1 MRGLVVPERSEDFA
15 ADPVELFFDL
25 AFVFAFSQLVQVLI
39 VHPDWE
45 GVGRVSLLFVLL
57 WLPWTQ
63 FAWSANAVRGSH
75 RSVRFAFLIAT
86 AASVPMAAAVETA
99 FGNGGR
105 LFAVP
110 LAIIYLMALGVM
122 VSGLETGSEEFVS
135 SVRYALPNVVAMLL
149 VVLGGVLRY
158 ESRVVAWIASLVVVV
173 WATVRAG
180 EGSWIVRTGH
190 FAERHGLIIIVAL
203 GEVIV
208 ALGNAVIT
216 PLSEGKGFDR
226 NAVIA
231 LVGTGVAAG
240 VLWWAY
246 FDRVQAAYEHRAE
259 SLERSELGRYVRDVY
274 TYSHMPVVAGVIFVA
289 AALEE
294 ATAHPD
300 DRLALAFRM
309 MLLAGGV
316 MFLGGVGIGVYRA
329 FRVIA
334 KERLVALVALAF
346 FLAFAESVPG
356 VVVIIVFD
364 IVLIAALI
372 VEHMRI
378 EVKPSRKPTS

>member
-1 MRGLVVPERSEDFA
+1 MRGLAVPERTEDFA

-25 AFVFAFSQLVQVLI
+25 AFVFAFSQLVHVLL
-39 VHPDWE
+39 VRPNWD
-45 GVGRVSLLFVLL
+45 GVGHVSLLFVLL

-75 RSVRFAFLIAT
+75 RSVRFAFLVAT

-99 FGNGGR
+99 FEGSGL

-110 LAIIYLMALGVM
+110 LAIIHLMALGVL
-122 VSGLETGSEEFVS
+122 VSGLETGSEEFRS
-135 SVRYALPNVVAMLL
+135 SVRFARPNIVAMVLI
-149 VVLGGVLRY
+149 VLGGVV
-158 ESRVVAWIASLVVVV
+158 EGEERVAVWVASLVVIV

-180 EGSWIVRTGH
+180 DGSWIVRTGH

-208 ALGNAVIT
+208 ALGNAVVA
-216 PLSEGKGFDR
+216 PLSEGNGFDR
-226 NAVIA
+226 NAVVA

-240 VLWWAY
+240 LLWWAY
-246 FDRVQAAYEHRAE
+246 FDRVQTAYEHRAE
-259 SLERSELGRYVRDVY
+259 ALEGPELGRYVRDVY
-274 TYSHMPVVAGVIFVA
+274 TYSHLPVVAGVIFTA

-294 ATAHPD
+294 ATSHPD
-300 DRLALAFRM
+300 DQIGLAFRM
-309 MLLAGGV
+309 MLLAGAV

-334 KERLVALVALAF
+334 KERLVALFVLAA
-346 FLAFAESVPG
+346 FLSLASSVPG
-356 VVVIIVFD
+356 VVVIVVFD
-364 IVLIAALI
+364 VVLIAALI
-372 VEHMRI
+372 VEHKRI
-378 EVKPSRKPTS
+378 ETKP